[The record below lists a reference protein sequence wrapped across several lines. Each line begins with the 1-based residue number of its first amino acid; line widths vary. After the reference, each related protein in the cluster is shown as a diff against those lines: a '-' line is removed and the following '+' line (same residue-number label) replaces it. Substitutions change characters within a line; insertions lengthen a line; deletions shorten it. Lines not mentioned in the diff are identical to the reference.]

1 MLKLLL
7 KIDNGMEAYYKNE
20 ACNSNSENIGV
31 DLFFDEDYLIPKGK
45 KTTLKFGVKAEAIN
59 NDKNVAYLLVP
70 RSSISKTT
78 LFQVNSVGVID
89 AGYRGYIQACVY
101 NYGNEDHFAKKGE
114 RLFQIVA
121 LNDGK
126 PFDSIEIVETLSASQ
141 RGENGF
147 GSTGV

>member
-7 KIDNGMEAYYKNE
+7 KIDNGMEAYYKSNPH
-20 ACNSNSENIGV
+20 NSNSENCGF
-31 DLFFDEDYLIPKGK
+31 DLYFDRAYYMPKGK
-45 KTTLKFGVKAEAIN
+45 KTTLKFGVKAEAIK
-59 NDKNVAYLLVP
+59 NDTNVAYLLVP

-121 LNDGK
+121 LNDGR
-126 PFDSIEIVETLSASQ
+126 PFDSIEIVETLSESI

-147 GSTGV
+147 GSTGR